1 MVFSGGSQILLA
13 SDSLMGVQCPLASFC
28 LNYQI
33 LKIMFSDLVTVLIV
47 VSETEPQYAVIPI
60 KQHVNIIFD
69 VFFSTKNLDIWCNKE
84 LDQ

>member
-1 MVFSGGSQILLA
+1 
-13 SDSLMGVQCPLASFC
+13 
-28 LNYQI
+28 
-33 LKIMFSDLVTVLIV
+33 MFSDLVTVLIV

-84 LDQ
+84 LDQSKGFFSKIREFRAKNLLDRSQKDRYNHA